1 MNLAWF
7 CLFLLDLMPD
17 FKAIRQEIRCPK
29 CGRFTLTYR
38 EAAIPLLFYVALSN
52 ARPNQSHYNVC
63 PIKDVNVITATPKFS
78 AVS

>member
-1 MNLAWF
+1 
-7 CLFLLDLMPD
+7 
-17 FKAIRQEIRCPK
+17 
-29 CGRFTLTYR
+29 
-38 EAAIPLLFYVALSN
+38 LSN